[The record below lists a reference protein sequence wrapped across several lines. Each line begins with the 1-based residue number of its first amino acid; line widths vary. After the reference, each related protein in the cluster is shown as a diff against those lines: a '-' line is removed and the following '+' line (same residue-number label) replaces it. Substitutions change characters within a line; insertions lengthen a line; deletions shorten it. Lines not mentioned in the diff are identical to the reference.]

1 MNRRRMLGILGAV
14 TVAAAHAA
22 RRSAAAERPT
32 IRIGILQ
39 FGSVAWQLDVV
50 RRHGLAEAEGIAI
63 EPVILAANQATLV
76 ALQAGSVEII
86 VSDLLWLARQ
96 RAGGADW
103 SFRPYSTA
111 LGAVEVPA
119 ESPIRSLADLPGRR
133 LGIAGTA
140 LDKSWLLL
148 RLLARKQNGRDLDE
162 VVEKSFGAPPLLA
175 EQLAAGRL
183 DAVLTYWQFAARL
196 EARGARRLL
205 GMGEA
210 MRALGIAEPV
220 PLAGYVLSA
229 CRARGRGRELAD
241 DRGGR
246 RRSSR
251 RAGARRAS
259 PSARRDTRPRP
270 RRFHHRHGARQRV
283 RIGYGALARSRPPL
297 RWLGR
302 VVAQSAGP
310 GHRGACLCLVLP
322 HRFGVDL
329 RRRRQHASLR
339 RHADSLSR
347 AAVRRRP
354 LAL

>member
-1 MNRRRMLGILGAV
+1 MNRRRMLGILGAA

-50 RRHGLAEAEGIAI
+50 RRHGLAETEGIAI

-86 VSDLLWLARQ
+86 VSDLLWVARQ

-220 PLAGYVLSA
+220 PLVGYVLSA
-229 CRARGRGRELAD
+229 GWARDHAATCASFFRAC
-241 DRGGR
+241 
-246 RRSSR
+246 R
-251 RAGARRAS
+251 RAEEILLRSDEEWQAIAPLTGAADPAELERL
-259 PSARRDTRPRP
+259 RDAFRDGVPR
-270 RRFHHRHGARQRV
+270 GDEATM
-283 RIGYGALARSRPPL
+283 
-297 RWLGR
+297 
-302 VVAQSAGP
+302 
-310 GHRGACLCLVLP
+310 
-322 HRFGVDL
+322 
-329 RRRRQHASLR
+329 
-339 RHADSLSR
+339 R
-347 AAVRRRP
+347 AAAAELYDL
-354 LAL
+354 LAGIGGETLVGPSRTLPPGTFLDGFAA